1 MSYIVKSPFEE
12 DGHLYGKGSEYPADG
27 EVSEERINHLMKPFE
42 NSEFSFLE
50 KAVAEEVVEE
60 VEKKAKKAT
69 KSKAE

>member
-50 KAVAEEVVEE
+50 KVVAEEE
-60 VEKKAKKAT
+60 VGKKAKKAT